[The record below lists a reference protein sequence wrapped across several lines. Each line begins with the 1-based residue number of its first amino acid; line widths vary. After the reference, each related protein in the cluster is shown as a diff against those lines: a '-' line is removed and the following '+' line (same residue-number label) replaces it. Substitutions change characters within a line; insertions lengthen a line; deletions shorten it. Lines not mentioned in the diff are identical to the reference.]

1 MFRRMHTQ
9 IRANHP
15 LSSGFG
21 MIHFT
26 LDWNGVDV
34 LVHGGDWPGTHSGMM
49 LFPQVDTGIFF
60 SLLAERPDVP
70 VLESILGSERLT
82 AVPGVTVDT
91 PITNF
96 GVMYGFLERFFG
108 KFRGPARADDDVNLD
123 DYVGSYVGRSAP
135 FSTMERLLNLGSAFN
150 VINVTLDDTGSG
162 LLFNGKGPYKAIGKD
177 VFRDETYTSPLDGFF
192 LDSPIYGFTRDE
204 AGAVDYVVPQIG
216 FDVWVKSGPLQNP
229 QTWTTALGVVFLV
242 GLSGLVAAFYPRV
255 PRRRLAKW
263 LPVIMALGLIA
274 LPLIV
279 LLGQADGDTI
289 VDDLFFGRA
298 GRFVLLGIAANLLAL
313 AALLQAWY
321 AVRAWRESFW
331 SEARLGGV
339 MRVHYGLVGVAA
351 LVLVPVLAYWRL
363 LGL

>member
-1 MFRRMHTQ
+1 
-9 IRANHP
+9 
-15 LSSGFG
+15 
-21 MIHFT
+21 
-26 LDWNGVDV
+26 
-34 LVHGGDWPGTHSGMM
+34 
-49 LFPQVDTGIFF
+49 
-60 SLLAERPDVP
+60 LLAEHPDVP
-70 VLESILGSERLT
+70 ILETIAGSERLT
-82 AVPGVTVDT
+82 AVPGVVVDN

-108 KFRGPARADDDVNLD
+108 HFRKPELAGDDEVNLAE
-123 DYVGSYVGRSAP
+123 YLGSYVGRSAP
-135 FSTMERLLNLGSAFN
+135 VSTMERLLNLGSDFN

-162 LLFNGKGPYKAIGKD
+162 LLFNGKGPYRAIGAD
-177 VFRDETYTSPLDGFF
+177 VFWDETYTSPLDGFF
-192 LDSPIYGFTRDE
+192 LDSPIYGFARDE
-204 AGAVDYVVPQIG
+204 SGAVEYVVPQIG

-229 QTWTTALGVVFLV
+229 QTWTMALGLVFLV
-242 GLSGLVAAFYPRV
+242 GLTGVVAAFYPRV
-255 PRRRLAKW
+255 PKRRLAKW
-263 LPVIMALGLIA
+263 LPVIIALGLIA

-321 AVRAWRESFW
+321 GVRAWRESFW

-339 MRVHYGLVGVAA
+339 MRVHYSLVGVAA
-351 LVLVPVLAYWRL
+351 LVLIPVLAYWRL